1 MAKESVIVI
10 SEDDLEPEDEPIVTI
25 GPEDLD
31 EDPTITI
38 GPEDLMEGAAV
49 VITTED
55 IVEGDMRALFRTP
68 LMRPFIAFVSAGLPD
83 VFLRSHPELLRDS
96 NRKQIKAAVDKVPDQ
111 ALRRYLASRLEAIE
125 RFQAAQEGQA

>member
-1 MAKESVIVI
+1 MNEESII
-10 SEDDLEPEDEPIVTI
+10 AITEDDLEPEEKPIVTI
-25 GPEDLD
+25 RPEDLD
-31 EDPTITI
+31 ENSTITI

-49 VITTED
+49 VITAED

-96 NRKQIKAAVDKVPDQ
+96 SRRQIKAAVDKVPDQ
-111 ALRRYLASRLEAIE
+111 ALRKHLASRLGAIE
-125 RFQAAQEGQA
+125 RFYTTREGQT

>member
-10 SEDDLEPEDEPIVTI
+10 SEDDLEPEDESIITI
-25 GPEDLD
+25 RPEDLD
-31 EDPTITI
+31 ENSTITI

-55 IVEGDMRALFRTP
+55 IVEGDMRALFRTS
-68 LMRPFIAFVSAGLPD
+68 LMRQFIAFVSAGLPD
-83 VFLRSHPELLRDS
+83 VFLRSHPGLLRDS
-96 NRKQIKAAVDKVPDQ
+96 SRKQIKAAVDKVPDQ
-111 ALRRYLASRLEAIE
+111 ALRKHLASRLEGIE